1 MESLSNFDDAK
12 TYAASLNLKDDS
24 NLFNVVK
31 ELNAEIIKSREQ
43 GNRYRYAMGM
53 IFLRIK
59 EEREHGD
66 FEKFCDEKFP
76 AIRKT
81 TRTLYMQY
89 ARTKHIEKY
98 GSVPYR
104 IIATLTRCLENSS
117 DEDPIQAL
125 LEETSTSIEDLY
137 DMHISSKD
145 LFESKKEVVKLVVLL
160 RKDNIEISFDN
171 ITKLIDA
178 GYKAESTAKKIKEYV
193 KEGKSGDEAAKSI
206 LTMDQPQQEGGHAAS
221 STREKAT
228 IKEREKATIK
238 ERTEK
243 FIKFLKAIKDNL
255 TEEDKNTLKTLSTQ
269 IDSLIK

>member
-1 MESLSNFDDAK
+1 MEIFIMESWSNFDDAK
-12 TYAASLNLKDDS
+12 TYVKKLNLEDDS

-104 IIATLTRCLENSS
+104 IIATLTRCLENSH
-117 DEDPIQAL
+117 DDDPIQAF
-125 LEETSTSIEDLY
+125 LEKTSTTIEDLY

-145 LFESKKEVVKLVVLL
+145 LFESKKEVAKLVVLL

-171 ITKLIDA
+171 ATKLIDA

-206 LTMDQPQQEGGHAAS
+206 LGMIEPQHKGEQPQEEQS
-221 STREKAT
+221 QQDKVD
-228 IKEREKATIK
+228 IKK
-238 ERTEK
+238 RTEK

-255 TEEDKNTLKTLSTQ
+255 TEEDKDTLKTLSAQ

>member
-12 TYAASLNLKDDS
+12 TYAASLNLEDDS
-24 NLFNVVK
+24 NLFNVVEK
-31 ELNAEIIKSREQ
+31 LNLGIIKARKN
-43 GNRYRYAMGM
+43 GNYYRYAMGM

-59 EEREHGD
+59 EKRKHGE
-66 FEKFCDEKFP
+66 FETFCAEKFP

-81 TRTLYMQY
+81 TRSLYMQY

-98 GSVPYR
+98 DSAPYR
-104 IIATLTRCLENSS
+104 MIATLTRWLENSS
-117 DEDPIQAL
+117 DDDPIQAL
-125 LEETSTSIEDLY
+125 LEETSTSIDDWY
-137 DMHISSKD
+137 DVNISSKD
-145 LFESKKEVVKLVVLL
+145 LFESKKEVAKLVVLL

-171 ITKLIDA
+171 ATKIIDA
-178 GYKAESTAKKIKEYV
+178 KYKAESIAKKIKEYV

-206 LTMDQPQQEGGHAAS
+206 LTMDPPQQEGGHAAS